1 MTYQQTI
8 QRFKEIIEAH
18 KFIQTYGYG
27 NLSDIAVPD
36 NEEPPNYPYAFIN
49 PINCTIN
56 QNTFDSTFNLIVMT
70 QVLDKEDDE
79 LFGQSNCI
87 KYINDI
93 LAQFQLTN
101 NDPLMQV
108 SLPVQTTPFKER
120 FQDDVVGA
128 TAVVT
133 IRYGKPMSVCDSPIT
148 GIEPSEPYCPQ
159 TLVVDGDGSN
169 HFLDAG
175 DSYTCLPA
183 VARRGIFYQRQIPW
197 DGNDPSIDYSV
208 YWHLQQGTYRYTP
221 PESPRWVAVKADN
234 YFGDDTNCVLMQQNV
249 FENFY
254 RFTND
259 RGQQF
264 VEDFHRDPRNE
275 SDNPQYCIDH
285 LLGLGFYVQRSGFF
299 PQGEGVYRTFPEG
312 MQYAH
317 DFEYAGFSDWR
328 LIDIG
333 EYLEAVSYNDWQNSY
348 GGVYA
353 PFVDPYVRQY
363 GAMLMTGSFTKDN
376 KFIRIQTNGPT
387 VREETNSTATSQH
400 LIMVRNHFW

>member
-1 MTYQQTI
+1 M
-8 QRFKEIIEAH
+8 
-18 KFIQTYGYG
+18 
-27 NLSDIAVPD
+27 
-36 NEEPPNYPYAFIN
+36 
-49 PINCTIN
+49 
-56 QNTFDSTFNLIVMT
+56 
-70 QVLDKEDDE
+70 
-79 LFGQSNCI
+79 
-87 KYINDI
+87 
-93 LAQFQLTN
+93 
-101 NDPLMQV
+101 
-108 SLPVQTTPFKER
+108 
-120 FQDDVVGA
+120 VGA

-148 GIEPSEPYCPQ
+148 GIEPSTPYCPQ

-183 VARRGIFYQRQIPW
+183 VAREGIFYQRQIPW

-208 YWHLQQGTYRYTP
+208 YWHLQQGTYRYNP
-221 PESPRWVAVKADN
+221 PENPRWVAVKADN
-234 YFGDDTNCVLMQQNV
+234 YFGDDTNCVLMQVNS
-249 FENFY
+249 FGNFY

-264 VEDFHRDPRNE
+264 VEDFHKSPANE

-285 LLGLGFYVQRSGFF
+285 LLGLGFYVQLSGFF

-328 LIDIG
+328 LIDVG
-333 EYLEAVSYNDWQNSY
+333 EYLEAVSYNDWNNSY

-353 PFVDPYVRQY
+353 PFVDPNVRQY
-363 GAMLMTGSFTKDN
+363 GAMLMTGSYTKDN
-376 KFIRIQTNGPT
+376 RFIRIQTNGPT
-387 VREETNSTATSQH
+387 VREESSAATTSQH